1 MNSSLL
7 DILTALAYLI
17 ISSLTSGAFGSFEA
31 VAAGDLKNTALTFDA
46 KPFLVGVEN
55 ASKEGDLICSLAE
68 VFKL

>member
-7 DILTALAYLI
+7 DILIALACLI

-31 VAAGDLKNTALTFDA
+31 VAAGVLKNTALNFDA
-46 KPFLVGVEN
+46 KPFLVGVD
-55 ASKEGDLICSLAE
+55 ALKAGDLICSFAE